1 MKVPKEAHIL
11 AQSGAQLSRFSHAA
25 WHDGSASIWRV
36 RAVVILEMVRLER
49 VIAASGS
56 PGIERHH
63 PRSGA
68 MTL

>member
-1 MKVPKEAHIL
+1 MCEAFSSVGLVIKVPNEAHIL
-11 AQSGAQLSRFSHAA
+11 AQSGVQLSRFSHAA

-56 PGIERHH
+56 MKH
-63 PRSGA
+63 A
-68 MTL
+68 